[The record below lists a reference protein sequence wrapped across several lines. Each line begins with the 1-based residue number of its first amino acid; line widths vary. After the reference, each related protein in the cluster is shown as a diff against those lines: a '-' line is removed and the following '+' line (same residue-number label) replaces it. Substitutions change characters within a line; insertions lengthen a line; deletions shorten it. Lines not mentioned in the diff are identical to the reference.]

1 MRLIFAGTP
10 DFARVALEALVAAGH
25 EIALVLTRPDQPA
38 GRGRQLRES
47 PVKRFARDAGLAIAQ
62 PPTLRGEAARALIE
76 QARADAMV
84 VAAYGLIVPA
94 GILSLPRLG
103 CINIHASVLPRWRGA
118 APIQRAIEAG
128 DERTGITIMQMDT
141 GLDTGNIL
149 LMEALDIAPDETADS
164 LHDRLAVLGGRL
176 IVEALD
182 AAVRGTLRPRP
193 QPPEGVTYAHKV
205 EKREAPIDWHDEAV
219 QIERRIRAF
228 DPFPGATFSWRGTEI
243 KCWRAEVV
251 RAEGPPGTVL
261 QADARGPLVACA
273 RDALRLTVLQRPGGR
288 RLPAREALQSA
299 PIPAGALL
307 DRSADPSSR
316 PR

>member
-128 DERTGITIMQMDT
+128 DARAGSARCP
-141 GLDTGNIL
+141 G
-149 LMEALDIAPDETADS
+149 
-164 LHDRLAVLGGRL
+164 
-176 IVEALD
+176 
-182 AAVRGTLRPRP
+182 PRP
-193 QPPEGVTYAHKV
+193 
-205 EKREAPIDWHDEAV
+205 
-219 QIERRIRAF
+219 
-228 DPFPGATFSWRGTEI
+228 
-243 KCWRAEVV
+243 
-251 RAEGPPGTVL
+251 
-261 QADARGPLVACA
+261 
-273 RDALRLTVLQRPGGR
+273 
-288 RLPAREALQSA
+288 SA
-299 PIPAGALL
+299 
-307 DRSADPSSR
+307 
-316 PR
+316 